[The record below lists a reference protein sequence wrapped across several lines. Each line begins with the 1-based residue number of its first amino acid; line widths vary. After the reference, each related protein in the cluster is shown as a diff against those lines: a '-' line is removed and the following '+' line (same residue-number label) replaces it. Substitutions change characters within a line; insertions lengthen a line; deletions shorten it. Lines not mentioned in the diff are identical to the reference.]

1 MGKIEE
7 LFNRAKIIG
16 EVIDQKI
23 KERKNILILGHLDA
37 DGITSASIIAKAIL
51 RKNGRFVV
59 RIINNLK
66 LKTVYELK
74 EEDYDFYIFC
84 ELGAGMGRQIKEILN
99 DKWIVI
105 DHHQINEDE
114 KSIDNVINSWQFGI
128 DGTRE
133 ISAAGM
139 SYIVAL
145 TMDKNNIDLSCL
157 AIVGALGDK
166 QDQGEGR
173 SVMGLNEIIVKD
185 AIESGCLKVTKDL
198 MFYGR
203 ETKPI
208 HEAIASTT
216 TPFIPGLT
224 GNRDSCLATL
234 TSAGIK
240 LKEGVRWRTIAELS
254 EEEKGKVVEAIIPY
268 LTLTPNAV
276 DKVRELIGNIYTL
289 EREDEHTSL
298 RDGREFATLLNACG
312 RTGNGGVG
320 VSICLGD
327 RDFALQE
334 GERILIEYKH
344 ILNNYVQNIL
354 NDEKRIVE
362 GKWSFMVIGDGL
374 IDEKMLGAVS
384 SILGGIAKFEGKA
397 LFVKTITDDGD
408 ISFSARKT
416 RGCNPALNLGSI
428 MAEAIKLEG
437 VGGGH
442 DVAAGARIPLQ
453 RLNEFL
459 KIIEDRLREANE
471 GKGQNINRL

>member
-7 LFNRAKIIG
+7 LFNRANRIG
-16 EVIDQKI
+16 EIIDQEAREK
-23 KERKNILILGHLDA
+23 KNIIVLGHLDA
-37 DGITSASIIAKAIL
+37 DGIASASIIAKAIL
-51 RKNGRFVV
+51 RKNGRFIV

-66 LKTVYELK
+66 PKTVYELK
-74 EEDYDFYIFC
+74 EEGYDFYIFC
-84 ELGAGMGRQIKEILN
+84 ELGAGIGRQIKEVLD

-105 DHHQINEDE
+105 DHHQIDEDE
-114 KSIDNVINSWQFGI
+114 KNIDNVINSWQFDI

-145 TMDKNNIDLSCL
+145 TMGKNNMDLSYL
-157 AIVGALGDK
+157 AIIGALGDK

-173 SVMGLNEIIVKD
+173 SLIGLNKIIMKD
-185 AIESGCLKVTKDL
+185 AIESGCLKVTEDL

-234 TSAGIK
+234 TSAGIR
-240 LKEGVRWRTIAELS
+240 LKEGSRWRTIAELS

-268 LTLTPNAV
+268 LTLAPNAT
-276 DKVRELIGNIYTL
+276 DKVKELIGNIYTL
-289 EREDEHTSL
+289 EKEDEHTPL
-298 RDGREFATLLNACG
+298 RDCREFATLLNACG

-334 GERILIEYKH
+334 GERILVEYKH

-354 NDEKRIVE
+354 SDGKRVIE
-362 GKWSFMVIGDGL
+362 GKWSFIIAGDGL

-384 SILGGIAKFEGKA
+384 SILSGIAKFEGKV
-397 LFVKTITDDGD
+397 LFVKTVTSDGD
-408 ISFSARKT
+408 VSFSARKT
-416 RGCNPALNLGSI
+416 KGCNPTLNLGLI
-428 MAEAIKLEG
+428 MAEASKFEG

-442 DVAAGARIPLQ
+442 DAAAGARIPFQ
-453 RLNEFL
+453 KSSEFL
-459 KIIEDRLREANE
+459 KVIEDRLWEVNE
-471 GKGQNINRL
+471 SKGKDTN

>member
-1 MGKIEE
+1 MGNINE
-7 LFNRAKIIG
+7 LFNRAKRIG
-16 EVIDQKI
+16 EVIDQKVRE
-23 KERKNILILGHLDA
+23 KKNIIVLGHLDA
-37 DGITSASIIAKAIL
+37 DGIASASIIAKAIL

-59 RIINNLK
+59 RITNSLK

-84 ELGAGMGRQIKEILN
+84 ELGAGMGRQIKEALD
-99 DKWIVI
+99 DKWIAI
-105 DHHQINEDE
+105 DHHQISDDE
-114 KSIDNVINSWQFGI
+114 KSIDNVINSWQFDI

-139 SYIVAL
+139 SYIVASN
-145 TMDKNNIDLSCL
+145 MDKNNIDLSCL

-173 SVMGLNEIIVKD
+173 SLIGLNEIVVKD
-185 AIESGCLKVTKDL
+185 AIENGCLEVTKDL

-234 TSAGIK
+234 TSAGIR
-240 LKEGVRWRTIAELS
+240 LKEGARWRTIAELS
-254 EEEKGKVVEAIIPY
+254 EEEKGKIVEAIIPY
-268 LTLTPNAV
+268 LTLTPNAT
-276 DKVRELIGNIYTL
+276 DKVKELIGNIYTL
-289 EREDEHTSL
+289 KKEDEHTSL

-320 VSICLGD
+320 FSICLGD

-334 GERILIEYKH
+334 GERILAEYKYT
-344 ILNNYVQNIL
+344 LNNYVQTIL
-354 NDEKRIVE
+354 SDKNRVAE
-362 GKWSFMVIGDGL
+362 GRWSFMVVGDGL
-374 IDEKMLGAVS
+374 IDEKMLGAIS
-384 SILGGIAKFEGKA
+384 SILSGIAKFEGKA
-397 LFVKTITDDGD
+397 LFVRTVTNDGD

-416 RGCNPALNLGSI
+416 KGCSPALNLGLI
-428 MAEAIKLEG
+428 MAEASKFDG

-442 DVAAGARIPLQ
+442 DVAAGARIPPQ
-453 RLNEFL
+453 RLNNFL
-459 KIIEDRLREANE
+459 KVIEDRLREVNE
-471 GKGQNINRL
+471 GKGQNIN